1 MIAFR
6 FEELH
11 PAVGVKIA
19 GLDLSKEL
27 DSQSVGTL
35 RDLFD
40 RTGLLLVHDEGLT
53 PQDQAYLVGILIGE
67 AAPVDRAAAVARTHT
82 YANYVTNKDEDGYAP
97 FGELLF
103 HCDMMWAEAPTEVIS
118 LYGCRVEPPTVPTRF
133 ASMVRA
139 LETLPA
145 DLRSRVVDLRAVH
158 ETGQQRRGAHK
169 DQLVVPQ
176 HAVLRSTVKP
186 VIWRHPRTGR
196 ELLYTSQQMTARIEG
211 LDPVE
216 SEALS
221 GRAVRPPCTD
231 RRPYS
236 ITSGARV
243 TWWYGTTLRCSTPEA
258 TLRSKGLSVRYA
270 KSSVRY
276 RARWESPSRRWCEP
290 ERNNRARWAHRT
302 LAFSELLLRRS
313 CTPIPTVRRHT
324 SASKR
329 GMMRDDYWSAIVGP
343 GIASNPPGVWKSS
356 ERL

>member
-216 SEALS
+216 SEALLDELFAHLY
-221 GRAVRPPCTD
+221 RPEAVLDHKWRQGD
-231 RRPYS
+231 VVVWDNLALQH
-236 ITSGARV
+236 ARGNV
-243 TWWYGTTLRCSTPEA
+243 EIEGPERTLRKVIGP
-258 TLRSKGLSVRYA
+258 L
-270 KSSVRY
+270 
-276 RARWESPSRRWCEP
+276 PSE
-290 ERNNRARWAHRT
+290 
-302 LAFSELLLRRS
+302 
-313 CTPIPTVRRHT
+313 
-324 SASKR
+324 
-329 GMMRDDYWSAIVGP
+329 M
-343 GIASNPPGVWKSS
+343 GIAKPKMVRAGA
-356 ERL
+356 E